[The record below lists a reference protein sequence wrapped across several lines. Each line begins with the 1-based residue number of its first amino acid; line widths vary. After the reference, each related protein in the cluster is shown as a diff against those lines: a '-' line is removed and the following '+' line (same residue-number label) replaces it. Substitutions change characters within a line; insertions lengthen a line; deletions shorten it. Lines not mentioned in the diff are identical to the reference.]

1 MQLTLALFSSLL
13 GYCIF
18 PLDIAAF
25 LCLFTSNKIISTII
39 VLACFSWSCWS
50 AFPFVGSSVPPSK
63 RVLALYPV
71 RNRLSLSLS
80 LSHTHT
86 HTFTHTRSSS
96 LLDDRCSCPSHP
108 RSIEHLHI
116 DRVANALCVHCVS
129 LVSPVML
136 RSLSCTS
143 RSHGSRFCAHSVHQ
157 SASII
162 YIYICVCISQLVRAP
177 ISFNR
182 NHVTC
187 KQNQE
192 SVD

>member
-1 MQLTLALFSSLL
+1 MATASSRSILRRSCVSLRATKLSLRLLSSHASPGRAGRLFPSLAHRCRHRSASS
-13 GYCIF
+13 
-18 PLDIAAF
+18 
-25 LCLFTSNKIISTII
+25 
-39 VLACFSWSCWS
+39 
-50 AFPFVGSSVPPSK
+50 PSI
-63 RVLALYPV
+63 RYATA
-71 RNRLSLSLS
+71 SLSLS
-80 LSHTHT
+80 LTHTHT